1 MNQALL
7 MSYTIG
13 SLLGPS
19 MTALLMQNYSDR
31 LLFVMIAAVALVYLM
46 MLLRKPDRH
55 HTPLAAA

>member
-1 MNQALL
+1 
-7 MSYTIG
+7 
-13 SLLGPS
+13 